1 MNHCKCSE
9 HQWPKQQIQN
19 SGAYFMRIFF
29 FYSFTIVDSWV
40 SETCILHILTPINM
54 LAIPKVC
61 LNWDVPY
68 GDADVQYSLCNFR
81 KKAVQSQYKQHADK
95 ISNPPGFPYF
105 QNLHD
110 LSK

>member
-1 MNHCKCSE
+1 MNNMSSYCGLVDAKIGVSLNDL
-9 HQWPKQQIQN
+9 PV
-19 SGAYFMRIFF
+19 IF
-29 FYSFTIVDSWV
+29 DM
-40 SETCILHILTPINM
+40 LT
-54 LAIPKVC
+54 IPKVF

-68 GDADVQYSLCNFR
+68 GDADVQYILCNFR

>member
-1 MNHCKCSE
+1 
-9 HQWPKQQIQN
+9 
-19 SGAYFMRIFF
+19 
-29 FYSFTIVDSWV
+29 
-40 SETCILHILTPINM
+40 M

-68 GDADVQYSLCNFR
+68 GDADVQYILCNFR

-95 ISNPPGFPYF
+95 ISTPGFPYF